1 MEDQIQKIQ
10 LFEIVQNQEGISL
23 SVTSEATLLLSKYK
37 HNNILPIC
45 CTKSYTLQL
54 LQLLNKNRADNFNQT
69 QEQQKDIFL
78 IDKPIPMKND
88 SFIILFEI
96 PDEVVSIDAKD
107 CRNSLQ
113 YIYLSFAL
121 YLAQYTLIP
130 KNENQQMIELSTL
143 EITRSFIQALKNTQK
158 EQSELYSTII
168 SDFEQLKNSIKFQPR
183 SISGNPIKGEIALY
197 MIYEFQQAYSQKKTI
212 DITKTFES
220 HSLIYFNKVKDD
232 LFSVFLNKIKM
243 QLSENNYP
251 FDTIFIDSSINEI
264 KTDLLHE
271 YDQKVSEFSYL
282 KQILTQ
288 RKSLEEKIKQEYEE
302 TIKKNDEISEE
313 FCTNLLVQIYEYY
326 KQQNLDLFTESQ
338 NNISETTIIE
348 KQQIFQDLIKMY
360 LSHARGPFKY
370 KLLAETQ
377 TRFTFEFFDQFFKHL
392 QEHFTNQLIQQK
404 QQQSEIEER
413 LVELEEK
420 LKTSEQ
426 KNSKLEEE
434 NEKLEEIKKESIK
447 DQQKLQEYKFG
458 EESNQKEI
466 KSLKEKIDKK
476 QQKINKLQD
485 ELNKQLIEFK
495 RQNQELSDKDF
506 RLKVLNE
513 KLQKVDEMT
522 KSLFQSNNSVSSTFK
537 SQNDMQTYLQDFKD
551 YVQKAENSINR
562 ISSIRES
569 LNSSQ
574 QFEIENIVKKS
585 IKSKDKNQLQEE
597 VMKARIEERENF
609 VKERK
614 LLEDQIHQLSKEKFD
629 LFQQITQWK
638 LKEFDFNKQI
648 QIIQKQQ
655 ECIETE
661 QQKYNATMDYLQTQV
676 KKFEEQG
683 EYIFLL
689 RQQLVDSQTTLG
701 DQEMLIDLLYHLLPE
716 LILYMKKQQNKLAN
730 CLMSIQPYTNQVEQ
744 ILKQNGLKI

>member
-1 MEDQIQKIQ
+1 
-10 LFEIVQNQEGISL
+10 
-23 SVTSEATLLLSKYK
+23 
-37 HNNILPIC
+37 
-45 CTKSYTLQL
+45 
-54 LQLLNKNRADNFNQT
+54 
-69 QEQQKDIFL
+69 
-78 IDKPIPMKND
+78 MKND

-130 KNENQQMIELSTL
+130 
-143 EITRSFIQALKNTQK
+143 
-158 EQSELYSTII
+158 
-168 SDFEQLKNSIKFQPR
+168 KNSIKFQPR

-638 LKEFDFNKQI
+638 LKEFDFN
-648 QIIQKQQ
+648 IIQKQQ